1 MKRGAVDLRHP
12 ADPDEGGCSP
22 WPAAVPAPAVRGV
35 VSVPIASLLPADS
48 PRLEGQAPE
57 HVARLTAVETPLPP
71 ILVDRRSMRVIDGMH
86 RLAAAFRKGEAT
98 ILVEFFDGTAD
109 EAFLRAVEAN
119 VTHGLPLSR
128 EDRRAAT
135 ERIIAS
141 HPEMSDRAIARV
153 AGLGAKTVAAI
164 RRGLAGE
171 ATRLNARVGR
181 DGKVRPLNGAEGRER
196 AAALIA
202 ERPRASLREVARLAG
217 VSPATVS
224 DVRRRLL
231 SGEPPVPEQTPRPEA
246 CASGPAEPG
255 AVAVAVAVE
264 RTAPDP
270 VQGVEPRASVR
281 DGRLL
286 EPDPVTLL
294 DRLLNDPSLRHREEE
309 RRLFRVLQRNA
320 IEERCWSKLVAAVP
334 SHCGDLVVDLARR
347 YAETW
352 LEVAQELDEA
362 AE

>member
-1 MKRGAVDLRHP
+1 M
-12 ADPDEGGCSP
+12 
-22 WPAAVPAPAVRGV
+22 RGV

-231 SGEPPVPEQTPRPEA
+231 SGEPPVAEQAPRPQT

-255 AVAVAVAVE
+255 AVAVE
-264 RTAPDP
+264 RTSPEP
-270 VQGVEPRASVR
+270 VRAVEPRASVR

>member
-1 MKRGAVDLRHP
+1 M
-12 ADPDEGGCSP
+12 
-22 WPAAVPAPAVRGV
+22 
-35 VSVPIASLLPADS
+35 PADS

-231 SGEPPVPEQTPRPEA
+231 SGEPPVAEQAPRPQT

-255 AVAVAVAVE
+255 AVAVE
-264 RTAPDP
+264 RTSPEP
-270 VQGVEPRASVR
+270 VRAVEPRASVR

>member
-1 MKRGAVDLRHP
+1 MKRSAVDSRYP
-12 ADPDEGGCSP
+12 EPSGERDDSAWS
-22 WPAAVPAPAVRGV
+22 AAVPAPTVRGV
-35 VSVPIASLLPADS
+35 TSVPVASLLPADS
-48 PRLEGQAPE
+48 PRLEGQAAE
-57 HVARLTAVETPLPP
+57 HVARLAAVETPLPP

-98 ILVEFFDGTAD
+98 ILVDFFDGTAE

-119 VTHGLPLSR
+119 VTHGLPLSK

-141 HPEMSDRAIARV
+141 HPAMSDRAIARV

-164 RRGLAGE
+164 RRNSAGG
-171 ATRLNARVGR
+171 NAQLSARIGR
-181 DGKVRPLNGAEGRER
+181 DGKVRPLNSAEGRER
-196 AAALIA
+196 AARLIA
-202 ERPRASLREVARLAG
+202 ERPQASLREIARLAG

-231 SGEPPVPEQTPRPEA
+231 AGEPPVPEQTPLPARSGGERPE
-246 CASGPAEPG
+246 SGTAVPIPPEPATPEGLRPPT
-255 AVAVAVAVE
+255 
-264 RTAPDP
+264 RTGRLPVPDP
-270 VQGVEPRASVR
+270 AA
-281 DGRLL
+281 
-286 EPDPVTLL
+286 LL
-294 DRLLNDPSLRHREEE
+294 DRLLSDPSLRHREED

-320 IEERCWSKLVAAVP
+320 IEERGWSKLAAAVP
-334 SHCGDLVVDLARR
+334 SHCGDLVVDLARQ

-352 LEVAQELDEA
+352 LEVAQELDED

>member
-1 MKRGAVDLRHP
+1 MKRSAVDSRYP
-12 ADPDEGGCSP
+12 ESSGDRDDSA
-22 WPAAVPAPAVRGV
+22 WPAAAPAPAVRGV
-35 VSVPIASLLPADS
+35 TSVPVASLLPADS
-48 PRLEGQAPE
+48 PRLEGQAAE
-57 HVARLTAVETPLPP
+57 HVARLAAVETPLPP

-98 ILVEFFDGTAD
+98 ILVEFFDGTAE

-119 VTHGLPLSR
+119 VTHGLPLSK

-141 HPEMSDRAIARV
+141 HPAMSDRAIARV

-164 RRGLAGE
+164 RRNSAGG
-171 ATRLNARVGR
+171 NAQLSARIGR
-181 DGKVRPLNGAEGRER
+181 DGKVRPLNSAEGRER
-196 AAALIA
+196 AARLIA
-202 ERPRASLREVARLAG
+202 ERPQASLREIARLAG

-231 SGEPPVPEQTPRPEA
+231 AGEPPVPEQTSQSAPPADERPEA
-246 CASGPAEPG
+246 DAVKPILPGPATPEGPRQPARG
-255 AVAVAVAVE
+255 SRLPV
-264 RTAPDP
+264 PDP
-270 VQGVEPRASVR
+270 AA
-281 DGRLL
+281 
-286 EPDPVTLL
+286 LL
-294 DRLLNDPSLRHREEE
+294 DRLLSDPSLRHREED

-320 IEERCWSKLVAAVP
+320 IEERGWSRLAAAVP
-334 SHCGDLVVDLARR
+334 SHCGDLVVDLARQ

-352 LEVAQELDEA
+352 LEVAQELDES

>member
-1 MKRGAVDLRHP
+1 M
-12 ADPDEGGCSP
+12 
-22 WPAAVPAPAVRGV
+22 RGV

-246 CASGPAEPG
+246 CPSGPAEPG
-255 AVAVAVAVE
+255 AVAVAVE